1 MHHLFNINIQL
12 IIYIYK
18 LVKSWIEKFFLVGE
32 EGLKCLLTFKRIRH
46 K

>member
-1 MHHLFNINIQL
+1 MRHLFNTNIQL

-18 LVKSWIEKFFLVGE
+18 LVMSWIEKIFLVGE
-32 EGLKCLLTFKRIRH
+32 EGLKCLLTLKRIRH